1 MEAQCKSSENADFN
15 SCSLEDP
22 WLDRYHGEREQC
34 LMESTAWVMFL
45 IFPLGFG
52 KGGGRRHLTGSGRKI
67 PKATSLQPGW
77 VFRWWL
83 CPSLLPFSLV
93 FQWNVS
99 TYLLPSSSSST
110 LSPCLPNNGKL
121 NNAFQFHNMSMS
133 HSLESV
139 LIQVCACVIK
149 WRILRWEDY
158 HRLSWL
164 V

>member
-1 MEAQCKSSENADFN
+1 MEVQCKSSENADFN

-22 WLDRYHGEREQC
+22 WLDRYHEWAEAVSYGIN
-34 LMESTAWVMFL
+34 SVGYVSN
-45 IFPLGFG
+45 FPIRLWE
-52 KGGGRRHLTGSGRKI
+52 GGRGDATGSGRKI

-77 VFRWWL
+77 VFRWVTL
-83 CPSLLPFSLV
+83 SHPSFLFHLFSSEMSPLTCSLP
-93 FQWNVS
+93 
-99 TYLLPSSSSST
+99 SSSST

-158 HRLSWL
+158 HGLSWL